1 MAPPDASKVQAI
13 IFMPHVRDTSMKLKR
28 GETLFCL
35 TDRGLSECPNSGPDD
50 VLVVTEEFGCWP
62 VVAFTTAHA
71 EEWRRTTSADHLRM
85 MQRVRQNLRP
95 QAIGSGNVEA

>member
-1 MAPPDASKVQAI
+1 MTPPDTFTVEAFI
-13 IFMPHVRDTSMKLKR
+13 LMPHTRDTSMKIQR

-50 VLVVTEEFGCWP
+50 ILIATEEFGCWP

-85 MQRVRQNLRP
+85 MQRVRHNLRP
-95 QAIGSGNVEA
+95 GAVESRSVEA